1 MTTTPPH
8 REQPLSAAF
17 VEMADTL
24 VADYDVIDLA
34 HRLAAHCV
42 QLLPPVGAAGLLLT
56 DEQGQLRLLASS
68 NEQARLVELFQLE
81 TDQNGPCLEVFHTGS
96 PVMVEDLSTDDHRWP
111 GFATHA
117 QEQGFAAVYALPMR
131 LREQTIGAL
140 NLFST
145 TSERLADEDQQ
156 LGQALADV
164 ATIGILQ
171 QRTLARRETVIEQL
185 QGALNSRVTIEQAK
199 GALAHRGQLDL
210 DTAFALLRDYARAHR
225 MRLTDLAA
233 QVTSDPILAGHM
245 LGRQPG
251 DKPS

>member
-1 MTTTPPH
+1 MTTTPEP
-8 REQPLSAAF
+8 REQALSAAF

-42 QLLPPVGAAGLLLT
+42 TLLPPVAAAGLLLT
-56 DEQGQLRLLASS
+56 DEHDQLQLLASS

-81 TDQNGPCLEVFHTGS
+81 TDQNGPCLEAFHTGA
-96 PVMVEDLSTDDHRWP
+96 PVMVEDLSVEDHRWP
-111 GFATHA
+111 GFAA
-117 QEQGFAAVYALPMR
+117 QAQHHGFQAVQALPMR

-145 TSERLADEDQQ
+145 TPGPLADDELR

-171 QRTLARRETVIEQL
+171 QRTLARHETIIEQL

-199 GALAHRGQLDL
+199 GALSHRGQVDL
-210 DTAFALLRDYARAHR
+210 DTAFGLLRDYARAHR
-225 MRLTDLAA
+225 MRLTELASH
-233 QVTSDPILAGHM
+233 VTRDPVLATHV
-245 LGRQPG
+245 LAIEH
-251 DKPS
+251 